1 MAFKKGNKLGKP
13 PMKGEVRNPNGRPK
27 KYITELR
34 HLGPGYTKTQVMD
47 TVNLML
53 SLTQDELID
62 ICADINASA
71 LEKTLAKNISIG
83 IFEGDMR
90 NIWIAIERLWG
101 KPTQDINIETTQIV
115 HQVITL
121 PDGNKLLL

>member
-1 MAFKKGNKLGKP
+1 
-13 PMKGEVRNPNGRPK
+13 
-27 KYITELR
+27 
-34 HLGPGYTKTQVMD
+34 MD

-101 KPTQDINIETTQIV
+101 KPQQDINIETTQIV

-121 PDGNKLLL
+121 PDGNQLLL